1 MFKIL
6 NLNNIKIAGLEKL
19 PRERYEIS
27 SEMQNPDAVL
37 LRSASMHEWP
47 IPGSVKAIGR
57 AGAGVNNIPVD
68 KFSSLGV
75 PVFNTPGA
83 NANAV
88 KELGYRWHDDGSQ
101 AKSGQP
107 GTFSRSLSGTDS
119 EIDKQVES
127 EKKRFVGIELAGR
140 TLGVVGLGAIGVK
153 VANAAFSLGMRVV
166 GYDPHITVSN
176 AWQLQSEVK
185 SLSSVTEVLA
195 QSDFITLHVPLL
207 EDTKNLIDA
216 RRLSKC
222 REGITI
228 LNFSRSAIVDEKA
241 VSEAIKSGRVRA
253 YVCDFPSNQ
262 LKDQERVIT
271 LPHLGASTEEAE
283 ENCAIMVAEQIR
295 DFLEKGTIHNSVNF
309 PEMSLPGKPNN
320 RLIVANANIPHMIE
334 RISACVANANLNIL
348 DMLNRSR
355 GDVAC
360 TLIDC
365 NGDVNRRCTKKH
377 QLYRRGSQSTARKVL
392 G

>member
-1 MFKIL
+1 MYKIL
-6 NLNNIKIAGLEKL
+6 NLNNIKVAGLERL

-37 LRSASMHEWP
+37 LRSASMHEWN
-47 IPGSVKAIGR
+47 IPPSVKAIGR
-57 AGAGVNNIPVD
+57 AGAGFNNIPVD
-68 KFSSLGV
+68 KYSALGV

-88 KELGYRWHDDGSQ
+88 KELVIAGMMMAARQIGPAWD
-101 AKSGQP
+101 
-107 GTFSRSLSGTDS
+107 FSRSLSGTDS

-140 TLGVVGLGAIGVK
+140 TLGVVGLGAIGVR
-153 VANAAFSLGMRVV
+153 VANAAFSLGMKVV

-185 SLSSVTEVLA
+185 SLASVTEVLA
-195 QSDFITLHVPLL
+195 LSDFITLHVPLL
-207 EDTKNLIDA
+207 EDTKNLLDA
-216 RRLSKC
+216 RQLAKC

-241 VSEAIKSGRVRA
+241 VSDAIKSGRVRA

-295 DFLEKGTIHNSVNF
+295 DYLEKGTIHNSVNF
-309 PEMSLPGKPNN
+309 PEMSLPGKLNN
-320 RLIVANANIPHMIE
+320 RLIIANANIPHMIE
-334 RISACVANANLNIL
+334 RISAAVSNANINIL

-355 GDVAC
+355 CDIAC

-365 NGDVNRRCTKKH
+365 ESDVTEDVLTSISKIEGV
-377 QLYRRGSQSTARKVL
+377 LKVRL
-392 G
+392 VKA

>member
-47 IPGSVKAIGR
+47 IPESVKAIGR

-88 KELGYRWHDDGSQ
+88 KELVIAGMMMAARQIGPAWD
-101 AKSGQP
+101 
-107 GTFSRSLSGTDS
+107 FSRSLSGTDS

-365 NGDVNRRCTKKH
+365 NGDVTDDVLRSISAIEGV
-377 QLYRRGSQSTARKVL
+377 LKVRL
-392 G
+392 VKS